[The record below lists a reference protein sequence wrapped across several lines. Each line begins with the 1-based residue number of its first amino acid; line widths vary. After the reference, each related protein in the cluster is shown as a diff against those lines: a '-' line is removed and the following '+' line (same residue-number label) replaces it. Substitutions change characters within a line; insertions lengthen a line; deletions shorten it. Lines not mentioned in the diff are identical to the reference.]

1 MHAPANNAQPASNNQ
16 QIVRAPSL
24 NPENPSLGLNS
35 TENAS
40 PAVEVSTS
48 QPVPNASLPGAQ
60 PVAAAAPLQP
70 TAAAVGSTAVH
81 TDAPTAREIHSKEVE
96 SLDAGDDDLIEKT
109 WVDKSEK
116 IIREN
121 ENDPKNEDD
130 LQHDMT
136 KHYLKKRF
144 NLDVT

>member
-1 MHAPANNAQPASNNQ
+1 MHAPANNAQPASSNQ
-16 QIVRAPSL
+16 QVVRAPSL
-24 NPENPSLGLNS
+24 NPENSSLGLNS

-40 PAVEVSTS
+40 PAVEVAPSPPAANTS
-48 QPVPNASLPGAQ
+48 QPATQ

-70 TAAAVGSTAVH
+70 TAATVGSTAVH

-130 LQHDMT
+130 LQHDMA

>member
-1 MHAPANNAQPASNNQ
+1 MHAPVNNAQPASNNQ
-16 QIVRAPSL
+16 QLVRAPSL
-24 NPENPSLGLNS
+24 NPENSSLGLS
-35 TENAS
+35 PAENAG
-40 PAVEVSTS
+40 PAVEVAPSPPAAHTS
-48 QPVPNASLPGAQ
+48 QAATQ

-130 LQHDMT
+130 LQHDMA

-144 NLDVT
+144 KLDVT

>member
-40 PAVEVSTS
+40 PAVEVAPSPPAANTL
-48 QPVPNASLPGAQ
+48 QPATQ
-60 PVAAAAPLQP
+60 PVASAAPLQP
-70 TAAAVGSTAVH
+70 TAANVGSTAVH

-130 LQHDMT
+130 LQHDMA

>member
-1 MHAPANNAQPASNNQ
+1 MHAPVNNVQPASNNQ

-40 PAVEVSTS
+40 SAVEVSPS
-48 QPVPNASLPGAQ
+48 QTVPNASQPAAQ

-70 TAAAVGSTAVH
+70 TAAAVGSTDVH
-81 TDAPTAREIHSKEVE
+81 TDAPTAREIHSKEIE

-121 ENDPKNEDD
+121 EDDPKNEDD
-130 LQHDMT
+130 LQHDMA

-144 NLDVT
+144 KLDVT

>member
-1 MHAPANNAQPASNNQ
+1 MHAPPNNAQPASNNQ
-16 QIVRAPSL
+16 QIVRAPSI
-24 NPENPSLGLNS
+24 NPENSSLDLNS

-40 PAVEVSTS
+40 PAVEVAPS

-70 TAAAVGSTAVH
+70 TVAAVSSTAVH
-81 TDAPTAREIHSKEVE
+81 TDAPTAREIHSKEIE

-130 LQHDMT
+130 LQHDMA

-144 NLDVT
+144 KLDVT

>member
-24 NPENPSLGLNS
+24 NPENSSLGLNS

-121 ENDPKNEDD
+121 
-130 LQHDMT
+130 
-136 KHYLKKRF
+136 
-144 NLDVT
+144 

>member
-1 MHAPANNAQPASNNQ
+1 MHAPVNNAQPASNNQ

-24 NPENPSLGLNS
+24 NPENPSLGLNPA
-35 TENAS
+35 ENAS
-40 PAVEVSTS
+40 PAVEVAPSPPVPNTS
-48 QPVPNASLPGAQ
+48 QPATQ
-60 PVAAAAPLQP
+60 PVAAAAPLLP

-81 TDAPTAREIHSKEVE
+81 TDAPTAREIHSKEIE

-130 LQHDMT
+130 LQHDMA

-144 NLDVT
+144 KLDVT

>member
-1 MHAPANNAQPASNNQ
+1 MHAPSNKAQPASNNQ
-16 QIVRAPSL
+16 QIVRSPSL
-24 NPENPSLGLNS
+24 NPENSSLGLNS

-48 QPVPNASLPGAQ
+48 QPGPNASLPGAQ

-130 LQHDMT
+130 LQHDMA